1 MASGDTGLEA
11 VARGVADEGTGLPS
25 RSLGLA
31 EVVVVVVTLAAAT
44 PPLVAAVVATLTP
57 ALVIPP
63 LVGGAWGVGVT
74 CHRSFVL

>member
-31 EVVVVVVTLAAAT
+31 ELVVVVTLAAAT

-57 ALVIPP
+57 VLVIPP